1 MTRDKSRQSQF
12 ILWRQRLGW
21 WVVSNTEGE
30 LGWKWES
37 WVSRKPTEH
46 VGNPWNLSLLNWSWQ
61 ALPCLTPDH
70 LTHANSTFSSSS
82 EKPSLNL
89 YPPWRDFQ
97 VLWKPT
103 FPLSKR
109 PNQTNPTVALSPGC
123 MLESPRELFLK
134 HTTTKRW
141 KNTYAQAQS
150 LNNYISGAGVRES
163 AFWNISQD
171 WEPGI

>member
-12 ILWRQRLGW
+12 ILERQRLGW
-21 WVVSNTEGE
+21 WVVSNMEGE
-30 LGWKWES
+30 LGF

-46 VGNPWNLSLLNWSWQ
+46 AGNPWNLSLPNWSWQ
-61 ALPCLTPDH
+61 AFPCLTPDH

-89 YPPWRDFQ
+89 HPPWREFQ

-109 PNQTNPTVALSPGC
+109 PKQTNTTVALSPGY
-123 MLESPRELFLK
+123 MLESPRELSEK
-134 HTTTKRW
+134 QNKTKRW
-141 KNTYAQAQS
+141 KSAHAQAQS
-150 LNNYISGAGVRES
+150 LNNHISGAGVRES